1 MEYNYYY
8 KDKTGARHLVTA
20 PPKEGAK
27 YTTVQGKASDMQEV
41 SRHIS
46 FKNGHIIKKY
56 IYKLTDN
63 ICRET
68 LKTNKLALD
77 LNCDAHIKDVGV
89 TLKAE
94 AEYDEKEDTV
104 AIIATILVAIG
115 IGAIFLGMTPLAAL
129 LICLGLLIFVC
140 HMVDKV

>member
-8 KDKTGARHLVTA
+8 KDKTGVKHLVTK

-27 YTTVQGKASDMQEV
+27 YTTIQGTANDMQEI

-46 FKNGHIIKKY
+46 YKNGHIVKKY

-77 LNCDAHIKDVGV
+77 LNCDANIKNVGV
-89 TLKAE
+89 TLRAE
-94 AEYDEKEDTV
+94 AEYDEKEDTI
-104 AIIATILVAIG
+104 AIIATVLVVLG
-115 IGAIFLGMTPLAAL
+115 IGAIFLGLNPLGAL

-140 HMVDKV
+140 HMVNKI